1 VADFIVTRTVYVP
14 IPCDIFEVIPTA
26 AWKEI
31 DARKDAHAQMGGS
44 CLMVLEFSAPSG
56 SIKDG
61 WVGGLRG
68 IMGEERTVVYPLLE
82 RLLAQRVLRLGDFG
96 ASTQRA
102 T

>member
-1 VADFIVTRTVYVP
+1 
-14 IPCDIFEVIPTA
+14 
-26 AWKEI
+26 
-31 DARKDAHAQMGGS
+31 
-44 CLMVLEFSAPSG
+44 MVLEFSAPSG